1 METTPFLH
9 AGHEVR
15 EALDGLTL
23 ASWLVIGAA
32 VGSLVLTWG
41 RLLSWLRTPDRR
53 DGARLVRWG
62 EDEGGLYF
70 QVAGAADAAWSV
82 EGPDGAVMEL
92 KMGADGLLRCPA
104 TEPPPSALISSGGE
118 RLTL

>member
-32 VGSLVLTWG
+32 VGALVLTWG
-41 RLLSWLRTPDRR
+41 RLLSWLRTPDSRE
-53 DGARLVRWG
+53 GARLVRWG
-62 EDEGGLYF
+62 EDESGLYF
-70 QVAGAADAAWSV
+70 QVAGARDDAWSA
-82 EGPDGAVMEL
+82 EGSDGATVEL
-92 KMGADGLLRCPA
+92 ITDAEGLLRCPA
-104 TEPPPSALISSGGE
+104 ITPPPSALISSGGE